1 MRNLVYLE
9 LSSTKV
15 VAGEME
21 AVELSEDQLYS

>member
-15 VAGEME
+15 VAGKME
-21 AVELSEDQLYS
+21 AVGLSEDQL